1 MPTRNPPGGPDRR
14 TGGNRTGGRTG
25 GGGGGAGGGKRDGGR
40 KRKGGRRGG
49 SVRNAATRDVGLV
62 IRPQLREL
70 RNQRRGAKR
79 DYRDFNQQMKGLY
92 GALSAEF
99 QDIGNDLGGQFGDI
113 QGDYSG
119 GIADIMGGL
128 AQTTAPDQAG
138 FLNTL
143 GTFALAGQNE
153 LSSDQSREAA
163 YNASVRRQGG
173 IEGMQVRRDASG
185 DLRDILDDLRLARRD
200 VMRDRGPLVLSRL
213 DQLRQQQFDKRMALA
228 DLALRRRALDEAG
241 AMGTGIDFSTYPLP
255 GAGGGRGGGGRGG
268 GGGGGTN
275 PLNAYRRGNRGLGGS
290 GTVFGLGRGTG
301 FDPRQT
307 RG

>member
-25 GGGGGAGGGKRDGGR
+25 GGGGGGKTGGKKGGGR
-40 KRKGGRRGG
+40 GGRRGG
-49 SVRNAATRDVGLV
+49 SVRSAATRDIGLV
-62 IRPQLREL
+62 VRPQLREL

-153 LSSDQSREAA
+153 LASDQSREAA

-185 DLRDILDDLRLARRD
+185 DLRDILDDIRLARRD

-228 DLALRRRALDEAG
+228 DLALRRRALAEAG
-241 AMGTGIDFSTYPLP
+241 GMGENWQ
-255 GAGGGRGGGGRGG
+255 GAFIGGMDLSRGGPNKGPN
-268 GGGGGTN
+268 TSPKTD
-275 PLNAYRRGNRGLGGS
+275 PLSAYRRGNRGLGGQ
-290 GTVFGLGRGTG
+290 GTVFGLGKGTG

-307 RG
+307 RR